1 MSWLQR
7 VEDRACALSE
17 DKAQAAAV
25 AEAFRFAAGEWACGD
40 VAAGAPFPSGITSE
54 GFPVELSLRQSPLRG
69 GDLRFIAQPGHVDVP
84 LATDRPFLKR
94 RAIAFAAAYAG
105 IEAAS
110 YAAAALEFF
119 PSGDTAGIGNS
130 FLWLGLEL
138 HGTTPSVVKLYLNPW
153 ACAADERGLPI
164 ADRLLAMAGFG
175 SVVSG
180 METLVAMQV
189 PAKPHIIGINL
200 DTLGARSIKM
210 YFPFPNVSLPSLLA
224 MVAAFPGSEPVADAL
239 QRLSG
244 CLSQPVGEVHAA
256 LVWSRGA
263 TEPRFRAS
271 LYCNDWFASDSAVLA
286 AARAVTQAAYSQQ
299 PARAAARQRWFTF
312 LGIEGDSATLY
323 SHV

>member
-7 VEDRACALSE
+7 VGDRACALSP

-25 AEAFRFAAGEWACGD
+25 VEAFRLVAEEWACSD

-54 GFPVELSLRQSPLRG
+54 GFPVELSLRQSPVRG
-69 GDLRFIAQPGHVDVP
+69 GDLRFIAQPGHADVP
-84 LATDRPFLKR
+84 LALDRPFLKR

-119 PSGDTAGIGNS
+119 PSDDTADIGNF

-153 ACAADERGLPI
+153 ACAADERGLPV
-164 ADRLLAMAGFG
+164 AERLLAMAGFG
-175 SVVSG
+175 SLVPA
-180 METLVAMQV
+180 MEALVAMQV
-189 PAKPHIIGINL
+189 PARPHIIGINL

-210 YFPFPNVSLPSLLA
+210 YFPLRNASLPSLLA
-224 MVAAFPGSEPVADAL
+224 MVAAFPGSQPVSDAL

-244 CLSQPVGEVHAA
+244 CLSRPVGEVHAA
-256 LVWSRGA
+256 LAWSRGVA
-263 TEPRFRAS
+263 EPRFRAS
-271 LYCNDWFASDSAVLA
+271 LYCNDWFATDGAVLA
-286 AARAVTQAAYSQQ
+286 AARAVS
-299 PARAAARQRWFTF
+299 RAASSRPPAWSAVRQRWFTF